1 MHGIGMTKTST
12 ICAAPMLSSL
22 RVSDLSVLPSLC
34 LGLRKGNGFMPR
46 LAGPITA
53 MVCRALSSR

>member
-1 MHGIGMTKTST
+1 
-12 ICAAPMLSSL
+12 
-22 RVSDLSVLPSLC
+22 LSVLPSLC
-34 LGLRKGNGFMPR
+34 LGLRKGDGFMPR